1 MQTQQDN
8 IIQSKVQRPVLR
20 SIFRGILKRC
30 PNCGN
35 GRIFKTYLKPAG
47 SCQECGEKLGHIRT
61 DDFAPWLV
69 ILIVGHI
76 VVSLTLYTELTFSP
90 PLGVHMA
97 LSMPTI
103 IILTLGLLPPAK
115 GACLGFMWSLGLHGQ
130 ETQ

>member
-1 MQTQQDN
+1 MT
-8 IIQSKVQRPVLR
+8 QSKVRRPILL

-35 GRIFKTYLKPAG
+35 GRMFKTYLKPAG

-69 ILIVGHI
+69 ILIVSHV

-90 PLGVHMA
+90 PLWVHMA
-97 LSMPTI
+97 LWMPAI
-103 IILTLGLLPPAK
+103 IILTLGLLPHAK
-115 GACLGFMWSLGLHGQ
+115 GACLGLMWSLGLHGQ